1 MQTGQHLAERA
12 LHIPCSHTAFPAPTC
27 RLFDL
32 PKPSITS
39 LQSQPT
45 ETTQYHPYAQY
56 SLKKL
61 QASLEAFRT
70 SLPDSESRPN
80 DVSTDPWWIFTRAN
94 LAAADMLFFAEYAV
108 YQPVMFEHALNA
120 AKRMVELVEGI
131 RIETY
136 AHLGRCSLD
145 SRLIISQTW
154 MRAVR
159 CLDLELIFCR
169 FLSLFLLHYC
179 LVVNTFCLASLLIGA
194 DCFVFLDI
202 SLVARFLYRE
212 ANRAAQE
219 NSDRPAFDAI
229 EADADKL
236 LKALEEKAGRWHP
249 FGLHLGEDVRRL
261 KQGLGTRPGLYPRS
275 K

>member
-169 FLSLFLLHYC
+169 FLSLVLLHYC
-179 LVVNTFCLASLLIGA
+179 LVVNTFYLASLLIA
-194 DCFVFLDI
+194 W
-202 SLVARFLYRE
+202 S
-212 ANRAAQE
+212 
-219 NSDRPAFDAI
+219 
-229 EADADKL
+229 
-236 LKALEEKAGRWHP
+236 
-249 FGLHLGEDVRRL
+249 RL
-261 KQGLGTRPGLYPRS
+261 FRLPRHFPCSSVPLPRS
-275 K
+275 EPSCFGKLGSAESQRHRSGRRQIIASFGRESWAVASFRTASWRRSKKNEAGTGNASGVVS